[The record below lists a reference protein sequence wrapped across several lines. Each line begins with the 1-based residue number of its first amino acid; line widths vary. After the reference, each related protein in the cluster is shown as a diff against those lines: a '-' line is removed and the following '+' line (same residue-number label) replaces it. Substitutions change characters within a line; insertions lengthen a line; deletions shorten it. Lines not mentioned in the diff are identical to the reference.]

1 MDLNAIQA
9 RISTTTI
16 DEFARATLLENE
28 IVMFLGLEDLYLTPP
43 SVASV
48 EENSQ
53 LLQYIADLYIR
64 GNMILQQL
72 YEIEQNVNNLRDYQ
86 LFSYYHRSWPYL
98 LQTDIPLQEVYSV
111 LNTCAGTD
119 SLHTAMQNFAKSR
132 IETRARHMTPS
143 SLKHYPEV
151 NSLAACFMR
160 AKEMRIG
167 TDYSVVAVNED
178 DGPTLRVQLKVKG
191 EMYGLKQFLELRH
204 GCELTDPNGTNSAR
218 PINRNL
224 LQSCESCHIILRADE
239 IKPSKTKAR
248 EIKGVEQ
255 WETQG
260 PSHTVIQKTINVE
273 GGKKNSSST
282 YTQPTT
288 IVPKSKYPYVSYPYY
303 SPYKY
308 ATPYVSPEI
317 NSLILK
323 KEDLHTRRTVLERTA
338 QMVHILRV
346 PIGDDERSPLDIRC
360 DGFVERARTKIEE
373 IALKTKEI
381 DEKLAR
387 MNPTEWPVPSSR
399 KVQMIAFDNGVNF
412 HNLQKVTTHFHRKST
427 TFDELVTK
435 IRESLKP
442 MSDNCSRWMS
452 LLQRGMI
459 KELKEGYIY
468 VLAPDTISEATRFL
482 NDLERIELPPPD
494 NRIQLSHRYIA
505 DCSFYVPKV
514 KHFDERGLLKLEGAF
529 RELFAICDPHR
540 FQSHTDEDAIV
551 IGTANKGQ
559 PFLLAPNKVAQRI
572 ARELVRNGL
581 VNCQDANIVETQ
593 AFVYETLIVPCIYNL
608 EIESEDLVTEITKM
622 QGALMDYGSYE
633 WTHWLTNRLLALKF
647 HDSVLSFYRRSIA
660 EREFCLRDEMVIKR
674 IRNALTNPELPP
686 MQTKLQQIAMD
697 AFVNST
703 IEKIIRGERLVELQP
718 HYTDEKTADK
728 LARFIRSRRMPPT
741 EV

>member
-1 MDLNAIQA
+1 MLSRVAECTARTPTDIRIYAEKAAFEGQALRSMIKRLQTRTKHRLSETTKSFAERCYEERLFFYFSFTLQICVDDRSGEAKTLDAASIRLSKLSDLWKKRTTHRLLLSLVREMADLLVRLKEEDAENCAAAIS
-9 RISTTTI
+9 RIIRLPNDVHFVQKGYVFRDDEDESNSSIKRKTVTI
-16 DEFARATLLENE
+16 
-28 IVMFLGLEDLYLTPP
+28 
-43 SVASV
+43 V
-48 EENSQ
+48 EEIDTTMKYVCELITS
-53 LLQYIADLYIR
+53 IAK
-64 GNMILQQL
+64 
-72 YEIEQNVNNLRDYQ
+72 
-86 LFSYYHRSWPYL
+86 
-98 LQTDIPLQEVYSV
+98 
-111 LNTCAGTD
+111 TD

-178 DGPTLRVQLKVKG
+178 
-191 EMYGLKQFLELRH
+191 
-204 GCELTDPNGTNSAR
+204 
-218 PINRNL
+218 
-224 LQSCESCHIILRADE
+224 
-239 IKPSKTKAR
+239 
-248 EIKGVEQ
+248 
-255 WETQG
+255 
-260 PSHTVIQKTINVE
+260 
-273 GGKKNSSST
+273 
-282 YTQPTT
+282 
-288 IVPKSKYPYVSYPYY
+288 
-303 SPYKY
+303 
-308 ATPYVSPEI
+308 
-317 NSLILK
+317 
-323 KEDLHTRRTVLERTA
+323 
-338 QMVHILRV
+338 
-346 PIGDDERSPLDIRC
+346 
-360 DGFVERARTKIEE
+360 
-373 IALKTKEI
+373 
-381 DEKLAR
+381 
-387 MNPTEWPVPSSR
+387 
-399 KVQMIAFDNGVNF
+399 
-412 HNLQKVTTHFHRKST
+412 
-427 TFDELVTK
+427 
-435 IRESLKP
+435 
-442 MSDNCSRWMS
+442 
-452 LLQRGMI
+452 
-459 KELKEGYIY
+459 EGYIY

-608 EIESEDLVTEITKM
+608 EIESEDL
-622 QGALMDYGSYE
+622 
-633 WTHWLTNRLLALKF
+633 
-647 HDSVLSFYRRSIA
+647 
-660 EREFCLRDEMVIKR
+660 R

-741 EV
+741 EKIEFGMYLLIIGLTVNLIITYCPIFVLTEPDEMETLQWCQWAANVLIAITITLCVPMGTFAIGMHTGEIPAYARLFMKLFGSKDSVEVKVEKKETDTYFGQLHSQWDLAMRRANLGSFPVPQFAVIRMFSIAQAFGYIYYATAERFITCSVPMGKFAVAMHTGNLPVYARCGIWR